1 MKDMVLLEMVKAYQA
16 LLETKDALAEQTKAN
31 NAAIEAAKAEIAQQM
46 VDDDCPR
53 ISTGG
58 YTFTLQEKTI
68 YSKRSEEAL
77 AEAGVNFLDTLREEG
92 LGDIIVERVDSRT
105 LQSTMKDYV
114 EEHGE
119 LSEELAKVIT
129 TYETYDIGRRR
140 ETAKK
145 GGGHK

>member
-1 MKDMVLLEMVKAYQA
+1 MELLDMVKGYQS
-16 LLETKDALAEQTKAN
+16 LLETKEALAAQTKEN
-31 NAAIEAAKAEIAQQM
+31 NAAIEAAKAQIAQQM
-46 VDDDCPR
+46 VDDDCPS

-58 YTFTLQEKTI
+58 
-68 YSKRSEEAL
+68 
-77 AEAGVNFLDTLREEG
+77 
-92 LGDIIVERVDSRT
+92 
-105 LQSTMKDYV
+105 STMKDYV

>member
-1 MKDMVLLEMVKAYQA
+1 MALIDMIKDYQA
-16 LLETKDALAEQTKAN
+16 LLDRKDELAEQTKAN
-31 NAAIEAAKAEIAQQM
+31 NAAIEAAKAEITQQM
-46 VDDDCPR
+46 VDEDIPR

-58 YTFTLQEKTI
+58 YCFTLTAKTS
-68 YSKRSEEAL
+68 YTKRSEEEL
-77 AEAGVNFLDTLREEG
+77 AEGGLNFLDVLREEG
-92 LGDIIVERVDSRT
+92 LGDIIVEKVDPRT
-105 LQSTMKDYV
+105 LQSTIKDYV

>member
-1 MKDMVLLEMVKAYQA
+1 MTLLDMVRNYQSLLER
-16 LLETKDALAEQTKAN
+16 KDALAEETKKN
-31 NAAIEAAKAEIAQQM
+31 NAAIEAAKETISQQM
-46 VDDDCPR
+46 VDDDVPS

-58 YTFTLQEKTI
+58 YKFSLQAKTI
-68 YSKRSEEAL
+68 FSKKSEADI
-77 AEAGVNFLDTLREEG
+77 AHTDTTFFDVLREEG
-92 LGDIIVERVDSRT
+92 LGDIIVEQVNART

-145 GGGHK
+145 GGGRK